1 MALIRVSDKNNP
13 SLTAADPIA
22 MPDNGAHDLYRAYDT
37 DLMWLST
44 HSLAI
49 SANACPLLFAAKRF
63 TFEHRR
69 ECKDTFGSI
78 GDTMGNNQ
86 HHLKTITPGNNTEN
100 IPAPM
105 HRGWILAALM
115 MTMMLAAM
123 DNTIVSTAIPQIV
136 GDLGGF
142 SLFSWVFSI
151 YLLIQTITIPLY
163 GKLADMYGRK
173 PVLITGTSIFLIGSA
188 TCALS
193 WNMYSL
199 IFFRGVQALGAGAIM
214 ATVNTL
220 AGDMYSIRE
229 RAKIQGWLSSVWG
242 VSAIAGPALGGA
254 FAEYVS
260 WHWIFLINLPVG
272 AIAIILLYLFLHEKK
287 PHIPHRIKL
296 AGAAL
301 MLISSALLM
310 FGILQG
316 GQAWPWFSL
325 NSILVFA
332 TAAILIFL
340 TTRVERRN
348 PEPLMPAWIWK
359 NRVLI
364 GANLTM
370 IGMGITMMASSMY
383 LPVYAQSVTGVGP
396 IAAGFILASMS
407 ITWPLSSALSGKLY
421 LTIGFR
427 NTALA
432 GACMAI
438 LGAGVFLLLPFP
450 GPVWMLVGMQLLLGA
465 GFGLISTPMLV
476 GVQSIVTWNRRGVV
490 TGANMFS
497 RYFGQT
503 LGAAIFA
510 AVFNSVLLSS
520 LHKAPALIAPKLPPP
535 NQVIETLQSKNS
547 SPQIQSFLRQI
558 FHSATHYVYIAL
570 LITAVIT
577 LVIILFTPAK
587 FPVLGNEQT
596 REEG

>member
-1 MALIRVSDKNNP
+1 MRKSYQTVHTIISGN
-13 SLTAADPIA
+13 
-22 MPDNGAHDLYRAYDT
+22 HT
-37 DLMWLST
+37 DE
-44 HSLAI
+44 A
-49 SANACPLLFAAKRF
+49 
-63 TFEHRR
+63 
-69 ECKDTFGSI
+69 
-78 GDTMGNNQ
+78 
-86 HHLKTITPGNNTEN
+86 
-100 IPAPM
+100 PATM

-151 YLLIQTITIPLY
+151 YLLIQTVTIPLY

-173 PVLITGTSIFLIGSA
+173 PVLITGSIIFLAGSA
-188 TCALS
+188 SCALS

-199 IFFRGVQALGAGAIM
+199 IFFRGIQALGAGAIM

-220 AGDMYSIRE
+220 AGDLYNIKE

-254 FAEYVS
+254 FAEYAS
-260 WHWIFLINLPVG
+260 WHWIFLIKLPVG
-272 AIAIILLYLFLHEKK
+272 IISITLLYLFLHEKK
-287 PHIPHRIKL
+287 PHIPHKL
-296 AGAAL
+296 KFTGAAL

-310 FGILQG
+310 FGLLQG
-316 GQAWPWFSL
+316 GQSWPWLSV
-325 NSILVFA
+325 NSMLVF
-332 TAAILIFL
+332 TLSAILIFI
-340 TTRVERRN
+340 TVRVESNN
-348 PEPLMPAWIWK
+348 PEPVMPAWIWK

-370 IGMGITMMASSMY
+370 AGMGATMMAPSMY

-407 ITWPLSSALSGKLY
+407 ITWPMSSALSGKLY
-421 LTIGFR
+421 LNIGFR

-432 GACMAI
+432 GTVMAI
-438 LGAGVFLLLPFP
+438 LGAAVFIFLPFP
-450 GPVWMLVGMQLLLGA
+450 GPVWMLVSTQLLLGA

-476 GVQSIVTWNRRGVV
+476 GVQSIVGWNKRGVV

-497 RYFGQT
+497 RYLGQT
-503 LGAAIFA
+503 LGTAIFA
-510 AVFNSVLLSS
+510 AIFNSVLLSS
-520 LHKAPALIAPKLPPP
+520 LHHAPVAIASKLPEA
-535 NQVIETLQSKNS
+535 NQVIETLQSKNAA
-547 SPQIQSFLRQI
+547 PQIQLFLRQT
-558 FHSATHYVYIAL
+558 FHSAAHYVYAGL

-577 LVIILFTPAK
+577 LIFLLFTPEK
-587 FPVLGNEQT
+587 FPVLENEQT
-596 REEG
+596 GETGLMI